1 MLPFCVTIPA
11 SVSQRSEIPEGIMN
25 YPVLSIFMKER
36 RKKKKRFL
44 KFRLQYDTCLA
55 CAWRLPWLQY
65 VFFIFCPEEEFL
77 SFLKRFVRKPWP
89 KPLCIVRL
97 FVTTTITMVTDSRA
111 LLSVC
116 SHYFN
121 LLTTWTVVWKTA
133 EVSTSGAVNLNPPPS
148 YSFVSYCPPFP
159 LPLPLRWTT
168 YASTGCLKNCNVK
181 RKKHEDLDKEWS
193 RKKQEMLIFILIS
206 FFFIS

>member
-1 MLPFCVTIPA
+1 VT
-11 SVSQRSEIPEGIMN
+11 
-25 YPVLSIFMKER
+25 YLLSWS
-36 RKKKKRFL
+36 L
-44 KFRLQYDTCLA
+44 KIALITIL
-55 CAWRLPWLQY
+55 
-65 VFFIFCPEEEFL
+65 VFFIFCPEKVFL
-77 SFLKRFVRKPWP
+77 SFSKCFVPKRWA
-89 KPLCIVRL
+89 KPLCVLRL
-97 FVTTTITMVTDSRA
+97 FVTTTVTTVTDSHA

-168 YASTGCLKNCNVK
+168 YPSTGCIKNCNVK
-181 RKKHEDLDKEWS
+181 HEKHEDLYKEWS
-193 RKKQEMLIFILIS
+193 RPKQEMLIFILILVFLNLVLTLNIPS
-206 FFFIS
+206 LARQRCLPSWGPRRTPWFFLLFLNCLMR